1 MQEKYQSTDAI
12 SYMMKLAKKVK
23 QSGMEI
29 LKDLKKNMNTMG
41 INIAR
46 EMEKKDQS

>member
-1 MQEKYQSTDAI
+1 MQEQYQSTDTI

-23 QSGMEI
+23 QTGMEI
-29 LKDLKKNMNTMG
+29 LKDLKKSMNTVG
-41 INIAR
+41 INTAR